1 MTARAIGGAGLSH
14 GGRFRAPTF
23 AASGKGR
30 NSRGPLTDA
39 RFSNP
44 RATRTGGTLLR
55 RLIRAA
61 LPIAL
66 VAGCTATPPSE
77 PVTPSVHSLAGR
89 WEIVF
94 ALDSQLASRDEDPLI
109 RWRRAP
115 DSAVVL
121 GTLELTGDSAR
132 LRGNMS
138 VDFTSLLGRQM
149 SCYQPGEREI
159 STAWDSDIVVI
170 GFTPGAADCGFG
182 AKGVVAGDTV
192 RGFWS
197 ETSFLGPMAAG
208 RFLMRRQ

>member
-1 MTARAIGGAGLSH
+1 MTVRAITRVGPAH

-23 AASGKGR
+23 AALGKGR

-44 RATRTGGTLLR
+44 RAARTGGTRLR
-55 RLIRAA
+55 QLIRAA
-61 LPIAL
+61 LPMAL
-66 VAGCTATPPSE
+66 VAGCTAAPASE
-77 PVTPSVHSLAGR
+77 PVAPSAHSLAGR

-94 ALDSQLASRDEDPLI
+94 ALDSQLASRDEDPLL

-115 DSAVVL
+115 DSTVVL
-121 GTLELTGDSAR
+121 GTLELAGDSVR
-132 LRGNMS
+132 LHGNMA

-149 SCYQPGEREI
+149 SCYQPGAREI
-159 STAWDSDIVVI
+159 STAWDSDVVVI

-197 ETSFLGPMAAG
+197 ETSFIGPTAAG
-208 RFLMRRQ
+208 RFLMRRY